1 MKSYLI
7 SYDLG
12 PPETYADYVSLG
24 VYLRTFPQWAKPL
37 LSVWFIKTPL
47 TAGQLRDEIRLRL
60 DNNDKLLVIEVKE
73 GSWGTSNVSKAVTD
87 WMKINL

>member
-12 PPETYADYVSLG
+12 TPETYTDYVVLG
-24 VYLRTFPQWAKPL
+24 EYLRTFPQWARPL
-37 LSVWFIKTPL
+37 QSVWFIQTSL
-47 TAGQLRDEIRLRL
+47 TAGQLRDAINLKL
-60 DNNDKLLVIEVKE
+60 DNNDKLLVIEVKP
-73 GSWGTSNVSKAVTD
+73 GSWGTSRISKTVTD